1 MDATQ
6 LGATIRLL
14 LTEDTLQVLQK
25 WVKSLGEKTVSVL
38 GLRPRGIY
46 EVLSHSTTLEL
57 VDPRG
62 EEARVERRQ
71 TVRFL
76 QDYVSA
82 FTDYAWGEGE
92 IFAEY
97 RCSPGFPV
105 DFYRDGSRH
114 AVLIS
119 LRETKHRGDT
129 LTFEIGRKIRGGFVA
144 ADECWET
151 EVYHR
156 SEELSVTILFP
167 RERRCQRATVTQRST
182 SKTVA
187 LGPEQFRFLED
198 GRQQLTWEIRNPR
211 LHDRYSLRWRW

>member
-14 LTEDTLQVLQK
+14 LTGDTLEVLQK
-25 WVKSLGEKTVSVL
+25 WLKELGQKTAEVL

-46 EVLSHSTTLEL
+46 EVLSHATTLEL

-62 EEARVERRQ
+62 EEALVERRQ
-71 TVRFL
+71 TVSFL
-76 QDYVSA
+76 QDHVTA

-92 IFAEY
+92 VFAEY
-97 RCSPGFPV
+97 SCSPGFPV
-105 DFYRDGSRH
+105 DFYRDGTRH

-119 LRETKHRGDT
+119 LRETKQRGDT
-129 LTFEIGRKIRGGFVA
+129 LTFEIRRTIRGGFAA
-144 ADECWET
+144 ADEGWET

-156 SEELSVTILFP
+156 TEELSVTILFP

-182 SKTVA
+182 SKTVV
-187 LGPEQFRFLED
+187 LGPEQFRFLGD
-198 GRQQLTWEIRNPR
+198 GRQQLTWEIHNPR
-211 LHDRYSLRWRW
+211 LHDRYSLRWHW